1 MINVDHLSFSYN
13 RKKKTV
19 LEDLNLTME
28 EGRIIGLLGR
38 NGAGKSTLLYLLA
51 GLMTP
56 SEGRVCLD
64 GLDVRSR
71 KPETLNKLF
80 IVPEEFDLPGLSLKK
95 YIKLN
100 APFYPNFSEQEL
112 KHHLEVFELT
122 DDLHI
127 GELSMGQKK
136 KVLIS
141 FALATN
147 TQWLFMDEPTN
158 GLDIPGKSQFRKLV
172 INEMSDT
179 RSMVISTHQ
188 VKDMENL
195 IDHVMILEQK
205 GILLNASVNEIC
217 RKLCFKPSDTPPG
230 ESAWSS
236 MPTFHGYSIMKP
248 NTENEDTELNLE
260 LLFNGALA
268 HPDEMRHLFTT

>member
-28 EGRIIGLLGR
+28 EGHIIGLLGR
-38 NGAGKSTLLYLLA
+38 NGAGKSTLLYLLS

-71 KPETLNKLF
+71 RPETLNKLF

-95 YIKLN
+95 YIRLN
-100 APFYPNFSEQEL
+100 APFYPNFSEEEL
-112 KHHLEVFELT
+112 KRHLEVFELT

-158 GLDIPGKSQFRKLV
+158 GLDIPGKSQFRKLL
-172 INEMSDT
+172 ISEMNDT

-217 RKLCFKPSDTPPG
+217 RKLCFKPSDTPPD

-248 NTENEDTELNLE
+248 NTGNEDTELNLE
-260 LLFNGALA
+260 LLFNGTLA
-268 HPDEMRHLFTT
+268 HPDKIRHLFTT